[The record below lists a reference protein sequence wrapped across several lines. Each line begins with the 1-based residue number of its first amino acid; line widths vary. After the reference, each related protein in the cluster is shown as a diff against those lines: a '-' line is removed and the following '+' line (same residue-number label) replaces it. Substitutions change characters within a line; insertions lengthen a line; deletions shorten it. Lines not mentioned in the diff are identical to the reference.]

1 MAKRRRRANR
11 GSSRKW
17 LGKPMTQATPSAAF
31 RGDEP
36 GVGAT
41 RGTPRRINEPA
52 PEEGRR
58 SPETTSRTPETKA
71 SPRVDKPAEN
81 THKEPTV
88 NPKKLVGAGVTKI
101 KEAFNPSE
109 DAKLKQAAAENPEGD
124 DAKKAPMW
132 SRPKWLVTVAAIIVG
147 AMVAVLAVYLSHD
160 ELTEQKLPSLT
171 VGGATDAGRGFDYAT
186 MGSCLHWDIAESDG
200 SLINFRRVNCNSPHR
215 FEVAGVIDLD
225 RYPNQRFDNKSDP
238 LSPVQVE
245 SLRQG
250 LCRPLVDSYL
260 PKGLD
265 PSGRFDV
272 GILEPDT
279 AAWGRGVRTLVCG
292 IQASVANSD
301 HPVFKDRVGEQSQ
314 ALTWAAGTCL
324 SIIPNTK
331 TPGHAVNCDQKHV
344 IEIIGSIDLNEHFK
358 GHMPTTRQQNAYS
371 EKRCVDM
378 ANKYVGNP
386 DKLRKTTLTPVW
398 SRVSLAGWN
407 AGSRIVNCY
416 LSKSGHDGLAEL
428 QYTAK
433 SPKLLIDGRKP
444 PKVKPLPSKDNEQLP
459 DMSNDPLLANSVPS
473 GF

>member
-1 MAKRRRRANR
+1 MAKRRHTSRK

-31 RGDEP
+31 NTDEE
-36 GVGAT
+36 GAAT
-41 RGTPRRINEPA
+41 RGAPRRINEPA
-52 PEEGRR
+52 D
-58 SPETTSRTPETKA
+58 SPTKGQEKTGTPA
-71 SPRVDKPAEN
+71 ADKPD
-81 THKEPTV
+81 KGKPTDDA
-88 NPKKLVGAGVTKI
+88 PKKQKRSAKETVSAGVAKL
-101 KEAFNPSE
+101 KEAVNPSE
-109 DAKLKQAAAENPEGD
+109 DEELKQAAAEDPDGEA
-124 DAKKAPMW
+124 AKKAPVW

-147 AMVAVLAVYLSHD
+147 ALIAVLAVYLSHD
-160 ELTEQKLPSLT
+160 DVEEQKLPSLT

-200 SLINFRRVNCNSPHR
+200 SLINFRRVNCDTPHR
-215 FEVAGVIDLD
+215 FEVAGVIDLN
-225 RYPNQRFDNKSDP
+225 RYPNQRFDKDADP

-272 GILEPDT
+272 GILEPDAT
-279 AAWGRGVRTLVCG
+279 AWGSGVRTLVCG

-301 HPVFKDRVGEQSQ
+301 NPIFKDRVGEQSQ

-324 SIIPNTK
+324 DIIPNTK
-331 TPGHAVNCDQKHV
+331 TPGHAVNCSQKHV
-344 IEIIGSIDLNEHFK
+344 IEVIGSIDLNDHFK
-358 GHMPTTRQQNAYS
+358 GQMPTTRQQNAYS
-371 EKRCVDM
+371 EKRCVEM
-378 ANKYVGNP
+378 ANKYVGNA

-416 LSKSGHDGLAEL
+416 LSKSGRDGLAEL
-428 QYTAK
+428 QYTVK
-433 SPKLLIDGRKP
+433 SPKLLINGKKP
-444 PKVKPLPSKDNEQLP
+444 PKVKPLPPKDNQQLP
-459 DMSNDPLLANSVPS
+459 DMSNDPLLSNSVPS